1 MHRHL
6 RVRKRSPPTVHP
18 DSPPSSWRYPTKSA
32 SGSPPDGHVDGLCH
46 PTNPAPLGVNHA
58 DGGQHTRAC
67 QGQTSS
73 AEARERVS
81 CQVESTCC
89 QSIAPFNCEFVS
101 GACRNVV
108 CIESQEAVFIGLVTH
123 PLQRMGRGVR
133 RDGSSSALVPR
144 ARHRAI
150 VHVWL
155 ASIPC
160 AGCGAH
166 GMLCRFCES
175 DI

>member
-1 MHRHL
+1 MQSTN
-6 RVRKRSPPTVHP
+6 SPPKQ
-18 DSPPSSWRYPTKSA
+18 STKSVAAPHEIGERQSTRRACWWTA
-32 SGSPPDGHVDGLCH
+32 SPHEPSAARGEPCGRRS
-46 PTNPAPLGVNHA
+46 
-58 DGGQHTRAC
+58 AC

-108 CIESQEAVFIGLVTH
+108 CIEPQEAVFIGLVTH

-175 DI
+175 DT